1 MVVSKQENMFDNQEL
16 SAFIEATLKAISEG
30 VRNATS
36 EVRAAT
42 PTTAHSHDEF
52 RGPKT
57 VDFDV
62 AVSVRHQDGTKKGLS
77 IGVQSVG
84 GKYDKDR
91 VEHSE
96 KVTRVSFSVPW
107 GSAFTEKG
115 QEDAKRRGAKNQADM
130 ARMTAGFDPT

>member
-1 MVVSKQENMFDNQEL
+1 MVVSEQENMFDNQEL

-42 PTTAHSHDEF
+42 PTTALSHDEF

-57 VDFDV
+57 EDFDV

-84 GKYDKDR
+84 GKFDKDS

-107 GSAFTEKG
+107 GSAYTEKG
-115 QEDAKRRGAKNQADM
+115 QEDAKRRGAVNQATM
-130 ARMTAGFDPT
+130 AQVMAGSDST

>member
-1 MVVSKQENMFDNQEL
+1 MVVSQQENMFDNQEL
-16 SAFIEATLKAISEG
+16 AAFIEATLKAVSEG

-42 PTTAHSHDEF
+42 PATALSHDEF

-77 IGVQSVG
+77 IGVQSIG
-84 GKYDKDR
+84 GKYDKVS

-107 GSAFTEKG
+107 GSVFTEKG
-115 QEDAKRRGAKNQADM
+115 QEDATRRAAEYKLKL
-130 ARMTAGFDPT
+130 ARAMDGYDPT